1 VLSPGDRKIRK
12 INLENDFNVRINAR
26 NLFNSYLIHSNYELT
41 HSSFYNFVILLFIIL
56 CHYFDMK
63 AILELIY

>member
-26 NLFNSYLIHSNYELT
+26 NWFNSYLIHSNSELT

-56 CHYFDMK
+56 CHCFDMK
-63 AILELIY
+63 AILKLIY